1 MYPRILWELLGS
13 FFLFGLGVVGGY
25 HLASTQCE
33 LEKLEFQNDALE
45 KQAQA
50 DRKTQDTE
58 NVYKDALI
66 NAQSGVALDIE
77 RVNADFTGARFD
89 LSSWS
94 DGMRYNEAGADS
106 TKQLSD
112 TPAASTDIQA
122 TPCKCSSTDGAKFQR
137 FYDRQLVIERDC
149 DITTSYYNRL
159 LEMYQQLRST
169 KK

>member
-13 FFLFGLGVVGGY
+13 LFLFGLGVVGGY

-33 LEKLEFQNDALE
+33 LEKLEFYNDALE

-50 DRKTQDTE
+50 DRKTQDVE
-58 NVYKDALI
+58 NVYKNALV
-66 NAQSGVALDIE
+66 NAQSGVVLDLE
-77 RVNADFTGARFD
+77 RINADFSSARFG

-112 TPAASTDIQA
+112 TPAASPGIQ
-122 TPCKCSSTDGAKFQR
+122 TPPCKCPSTDGAKFQR
-137 FYDRQLVIERDC
+137 LYKQQSIVARDC
-149 DITTSYYNRL
+149 DINTSYYNRL
-159 LEMYQQLRST
+159 LEMYKTISSPRM
-169 KK
+169 

>member
-1 MYPRILWELLGS
+1 MYPRILWELVGS
-13 FFLFGLGVVGGY
+13 LCLFGLGVVGGY

-33 LEKLEFQNDALE
+33 LEKLEFYNDALE

-50 DRKTQDTE
+50 DRKTQDME
-58 NVYKDALI
+58 NAYKDALV
-66 NAQSGVALDIE
+66 NAQSGVVLDLE
-77 RVNADFTGARFD
+77 RINADFTGASLD

-94 DGMRYNEAGADS
+94 DGMHYNEAGADS

-112 TPAASTDIQA
+112 IAEPAAGVQTP
-122 TPCKCSSTDGAKFQR
+122 PCKCNRQDSAKFQR
-137 FYDRQLVIERDC
+137 FYERQLVIERDC

-169 KK
+169 KN